1 MREDQKIF
9 GEGGGGEHIA
19 AFAKDRYIFYIYIY
33 ILWTRPR
40 DASRDGF
47 LRK

>member
-19 AFAKDRYIFYIYIY
+19 AFAKDRYIFFIYIYIY
-33 ILWTRPR
+33 IYCGHGHVTPL
-40 DASRDGF
+40 GMVF
-47 LRK
+47 